1 MKMSVAMRVI
11 SRKNPKKRM
20 TRTGGKRKKT
30 IPSKSELMKTKKSLM
45 RMLERNV
52 NQSTQMKMNKLQM
65 TKMAMTSSSTSTI

>member
-11 SRKNPKKRM
+11 SRKSPKKRM
-20 TRTGGKRKKT
+20 TRTGGKQT

-45 RMLERNV
+45 RMLERNA